1 MPSQLDVTA
10 LCNLALDY
18 LDEANIVSFDSDTG
32 TVARW
37 LRRNFWPTAHSVM
50 RKHPWNF
57 AIGRASLPASGNAPA
72 FGWAYAYDFP
82 TDCQRVLPLT
92 VDGTESRRSIP
103 YKVEGTQILTNA
115 PAPLLVRYL
124 RRIDNAG
131 LFDQQFCDV
140 LEVTLAQKMAHFITG
155 KASYAQQLGQTLQG
169 LMSDAQMIDA
179 LEGTPDD
186 PIDDFWIDARRA

>member
-1 MPSQLDVTA
+1 MPSQLDITA

-18 LDEANIVSFDSDTG
+18 LDEANIVSFDSDTS

-37 LRRNFWPTAHSVM
+37 LRRNFWPTAWSLM

-57 AIGRASLPASGNAPA
+57 AIGRAQLAAAATAPA
-72 FGWAYAYDFP
+72 FGWTYAYDLP
-82 TDCQRVLPLT
+82 ADCLRVLPLA
-92 VDGTESRRSIP
+92 VGGVENGRQIP

-115 PAPLLVRYL
+115 PAPLLVRYM
-124 RRIDNAG
+124 RRIENAG

-140 LEVTLAQKMAHFITG
+140 LTVNLAQKIAHFVTG
-155 KASYAQQLGQTLQG
+155 KASYAQQLGQMLQG
-169 LMSDAQMIDA
+169 LMADAQMIDA